1 MRTPPLPHQVDG
13 TAWIKGPVPGRVA
26 PAAALFD
33 IMGSGKSK
41 QVVDAACELFEVKE
55 INTVVVFCPAAVKF
69 SWADPDLGQVA
80 QHGWVPTVVVE
91 LKSEGDFVP
100 DTPGALTWV
109 VVSYDWARS
118 KRGLEK
124 LRQEL
129 QGRKLL
135 MVADESHRLGNHRA
149 ETTRVLT
156 DLRDSLGGR
165 GVLLSGT
172 PMTNRYVLSLYS
184 QFRWLD
190 KRILPFQNFYHFR
203 ARFCQLGGP
212 HNRVVL
218 RYFDLDFLD
227 RLLRP
232 YVLRRTDVKL
242 PKKTYQ
248 QFEVPL
254 TPATWK
260 LYREMRDEMVAW
272 LSDQPGDQSVAVNGF
287 EKILRLAQ
295 LTSGILGGL
304 DGEDAREISA
314 EKNDFLLGWFRELK
328 DLEEPVRFVVWC
340 RFRPELP
347 RLLRGV
353 AALGIRG
360 FRLAG
365 GQSPR
370 EREEAIRE
378 FQQGD
383 PGADAVLAAQ
393 PQAGGAGLNF
403 SKCHREV
410 FVSHVHALLDRQQ
423 AEDRLS
429 RLDSVDQNLQIWDL
443 LATGPAGQKTI
454 DHLILK
460 NMRAGVELHRLT
472 MAQWRKSLTEE

>member
-1 MRTPPLPHQVDG
+1 
-13 TAWIKGPVPGRVA
+13 
-26 PAAALFD
+26 
-33 IMGSGKSK
+33 
-41 QVVDAACELFEVKE
+41 
-55 INTVVVFCPAAVKF
+55 
-69 SWADPDLGQVA
+69 
-80 QHGWVPTVVVE
+80 
-91 LKSEGDFVP
+91 
-100 DTPGALTWV
+100 
-109 VVSYDWARS
+109 
-118 KRGLEK
+118 
-124 LRQEL
+124 
-129 QGRKLL
+129 
-135 MVADESHRLGNHRA
+135 
-149 ETTRVLT
+149 
-156 DLRDSLGGR
+156 
-165 GVLLSGT
+165 
-172 PMTNRYVLSLYS
+172 
-184 QFRWLD
+184 
-190 KRILPFQNFYHFR
+190 
-203 ARFCQLGGP
+203 
-212 HNRVVL
+212 
-218 RYFDLDFLD
+218 
-227 RLLRP
+227 
-232 YVLRRTDVKL
+232 
-242 PKKTYQ
+242 
-248 QFEVPL
+248 
-254 TPATWK
+254 
-260 LYREMRDEMVAW
+260 MRDEMVAW